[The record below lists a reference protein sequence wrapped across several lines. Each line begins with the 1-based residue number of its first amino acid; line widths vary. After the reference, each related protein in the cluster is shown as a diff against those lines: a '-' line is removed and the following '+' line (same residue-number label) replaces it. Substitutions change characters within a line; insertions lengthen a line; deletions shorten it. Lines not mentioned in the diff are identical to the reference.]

1 MNSEEDLTCLH
12 CKGHFSE
19 ENPPRILT
27 MCGHT
32 FCDSCIKS
40 MIVKKKINNKYKLVC
55 PEDKTSIDLTSHN
68 TSFFPKNIALL
79 KILESKAKNN
89 EIKNKS
95 VLSSIRLSNIDIQ
108 KLKSEESILTFDI

>member
-12 CKGHFSE
+12 CKKNFTE
-19 ENPPRILT
+19 ENPPRMLT

-32 FCDSCIKS
+32 FCDACIKS
-40 MIVKKKINNKYKLVC
+40 LIVRKKINNKYKLVC
-55 PEDKTSIDLTSHN
+55 PEDKTAIDLSSNN

-79 KILESKAKNN
+79 KILEHKSKNT

-108 KLKSEESILTFDI
+108 KLKSEESSLTYDL